1 MFEIILFSLG
11 FFLLGIA
18 AATYYYRIRWPG
30 RGKDGKFR
38 KWKEKQMK
46 MDDRIDTQSA
56 EFDAIERLT
65 KAWKALQMTPI
76 VDDDYPEM
84 RHYYESALHKF
95 LSACKENGRTI

>member
-38 KWKEKQMK
+38 KWKEK
-46 MDDRIDTQSA
+46 
-56 EFDAIERLT
+56 
-65 KAWKALQMTPI
+65 
-76 VDDDYPEM
+76 
-84 RHYYESALHKF
+84 
-95 LSACKENGRTI
+95 